1 MGKRRDGWILLILV
15 IVFAFCTWV
24 LIPIDGEKFGRK
36 GIQYGIDLQGGV
48 RMVFQAD
55 LSQVTPGNEKE
66 VMQGVT
72 AVIANRINPLGVT
85 EPNIELRGENQIVV
99 ELPKLTVTDI
109 QKERLGRTA
118 LLEFREQVDVTYEA
132 AATLATSG
140 AVKSIPI
147 TAGGT
152 GYTTATVTI
161 EGGGGTGATATAVIT
176 DGAVTAITVK
186 DGGSGYTSAPKVTI
200 TGEGTGALT
209 GTPVLGFAVASI
221 AVTSGGSGFTATP
234 AVTIGGDGTGAT
246 ATATMT
252 DGVVTAIT
260 VKDGG
265 SGYTTAPVTFTSK
278 KWIPST
284 AVINGETKI
293 LNSSYFKEN
302 TYVTRHS
309 TTGEI
314 LLVFEWTT
322 EGAQVSKEVTTRLLN
337 KQLGIFEGAGD
348 EAEPLVGDDGQA
360 IAPVVNAVITDKGE
374 ITGLSLK
381 EATDLSAQLN
391 AGRLPVPLKLVG
403 EVNVDPTLGADFIK
417 LAVRAGII
425 GIAAVMVFMIAYYR
439 IPGVVA
445 CLSLIYYGVI
455 TLALFKLWPVTLT
468 LSGIGG
474 FVLSIGMAVD
484 ANVLIFERMKEEL
497 KTGQTLGSA
506 IEAGFNRAWTAIW
519 DSNIT
524 TIIACVALYWVG
536 STVAFGGSVKGFALT
551 LGIGVVISM
560 LTAVLLSRLLLR
572 PLNHTGLAKNTALF
586 SPYSGRSK

>member
-1 MGKRRDGWILLILV
+1 MGKRDGWILLILV

-24 LIPIDGEKFGRK
+24 LVPIDGERFGRK

-55 LSQVTPGNEKE
+55 LSQVTPGSEKE

-85 EPNIELRGENQIVV
+85 EPNIELRGANQIVL

-109 QKERLGRTA
+109 QKERIGRTA
-118 LLEFREQVDVTYEA
+118 LLEFREEVDVTVDA
-132 AATLATSG
+132 TATLSKSG
-140 AVKSIPI
+140 AVKSIPV

-152 GYTTATVTI
+152 GYTTATVNI
-161 EGGGGTGATATAVIT
+161 EGGGGTGATATAT
-176 DGAVTAITVK
+176 LKDGAVTAITVTA
-186 DGGSGYTSAPKVTI
+186 GGSGYTTAPTITI
-200 TGEGTGALT
+200 TGDGTGVSA
-209 GTPVLGFAVASI
+209 GTPVLGFTVESI
-221 AVTSGGSGFTATP
+221 AVPSGASGYTATP
-234 AVTIGGDGTGAT
+234 TVTIKGNGTGAT
-246 ATATMT
+246 ATATIT
-252 DGVVTAIT
+252 NGTISAIKVTA
-260 VKDGG
+260 GG
-265 SGYTTAPVTFTSK
+265 SGYTTAPVAITSQ

-293 LNSSYFKEN
+293 LNSSYFKSN
-302 TYVTRHS
+302 TYVTRGNL
-309 TTGEI
+309 GEI
-314 LLVFEWTT
+314 LLIFEWTE
-322 EGAQVSKEVTTRLLN
+322 EGAQISKEVTTRLLN
-337 KQLGIFEGAGD
+337 KPLGIYEGSGD
-348 EAEPLVGDDGQA
+348 EAQPLLGENGQP
-360 IAPVVNAVITDKGE
+360 IAPIVNAVITDRGE

-381 EATDLSAQLN
+381 EATEMSQQLN
-391 AGRLPVPLKLVG
+391 AGRLPVPLKLIG
-403 EVNVDPTLGADFIK
+403 EVNVDPTLGADFIR
-417 LAVRAGII
+417 LAVQAGII
-425 GIAAVMVFMIAYYR
+425 GIAAVMVFMVAYYR
-439 IPGVVA
+439 IPGLVA
-445 CLSLIYYGVI
+445 CISLIYYGVI

-506 IEAGFNRAWTAIW
+506 IEAGFNRAWTAIF

-524 TIIACVALYWVG
+524 TLIACAVLYWVG

-572 PLNHTGLAKNTALF
+572 PLKRTSLAKNTALF
-586 SPYSGRSK
+586 SPYTGRNK